1 MPRYGVT
8 GTQVLRYMRSRPGQV
23 EHYSDITLG
32 SGYGPEQGGS
42 VSTLLARM
50 VVKHPEY
57 GVVRVGGERS
67 GQYVYRAE
75 LALQTQQEPVEAPS
89 PKLYEVVGFL
99 PDSTTMVVRDDEQV
113 MSLWR
118 KIEIP

>member
-32 SGYGPEQGGS
+32 SGYTADKGGS

-50 VVKHPEY
+50 VVHHPEY
-57 GVVRVGGERS
+57 GVVKVGGERS

-75 LALQTQQEPVEAPS
+75 LALQSQPDPVEAPS

-99 PDSTTMVVRDDEQV
+99 PDRTTMIVR
-113 MSLWR
+113 
-118 KIEIP
+118 